1 MIKIEVMN
9 RTEALDFAS
18 TYQGKPVGLISVS
31 TPSLNYARYLSAT
44 QSVQVLHLS
53 FHDVDEPSPDY
64 IHFTTH
70 HAARI
75 ADFIVRLR
83 LYGVDYFIVQCDAGQ
98 SRSAGIAQAICESF
112 GMSYDS
118 IVSNRTLTPN
128 MLCYRK
134 TLNAFQSIYRA
145 IGIYIVRKTTSL
157 TLEKIGSFCN
167 LTRERV
173 RQILNEFPCHNR
185 ALANYID
192 KLHEQ
197 GKPMYDIIHD
207 IDRTLPGFQNIVAI
221 QPPV

>member
-1 MIKIEVMN
+1 MINIEVMN

-18 TYQGKPVGLISVS
+18 AYHGKPVGLISIS
-31 TPSLNYARYLSAT
+31 TPGQNYTRYLST
-44 QSVQVLHLS
+44 TPSVQILHLS

-83 LYGVDYFIVQCDAGQ
+83 LSGVDHFIVHCDAGQ
-98 SRSAGIAQAICESF
+98 SRSAGITQAICESL
-112 GMSYDS
+112 GMGLDS
-118 IVSNRTLTPN
+118 ITSNRALTPN

-134 TLNAFQSIYRA
+134 TLYAFQSIYRA
-145 IGIYIVRKTTSL
+145 IGIYIIRKTTSL

-173 RQILNEFPCHNR
+173 RQILKEFPHHNR
-185 ALANYID
+185 ALADYID
-192 KLHEQ
+192 RLYEQ
-197 GKPMYDIIHD
+197 GAPMHDILCD
-207 IDRTLPGFQNIVAI
+207 IDRVFPGFQNIVSI
-221 QPPV
+221 QQLA